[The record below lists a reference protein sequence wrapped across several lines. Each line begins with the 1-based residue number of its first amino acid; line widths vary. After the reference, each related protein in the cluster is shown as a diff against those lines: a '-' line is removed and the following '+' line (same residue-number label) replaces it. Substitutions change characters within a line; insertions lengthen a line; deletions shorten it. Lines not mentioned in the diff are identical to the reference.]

1 MNLKKLI
8 ETRNAK
14 MDEMKDIL
22 KKAEA
27 ETRAMTPE
35 EQERFDALEAE
46 IKSLKST
53 IAAGQR
59 MVEDEADQPT
69 GSEAGDDAEKEE
81 QEKNEERAFA
91 NYVRG
96 IVAENRAENLTAA
109 DNGAV
114 IPTSIA
120 NKIIEQ
126 VYEMSPILKDCSRY
140 NVAGNLVLPYYD
152 EETQKITV
160 DYADEFSEL
169 ESSSGKFQAIELKDF
184 LAGALTKISRSLLT
198 KSKFNLT
205 SYVIKKMAEAITKWL
220 EKEVLMGTVG
230 KIEGMNTGI
239 TQIVTTA
246 TAGKVTADD
255 LIDVQDEV
263 PDAFQSGAYWIMNR
277 KTRTAIR
284 KLKDSEGNYLLN
296 RDVSAK
302 WGYTLLGKDVYTTD
316 SVPAITNGETAVFY
330 GDMTGMALK
339 ISENANIQVL
349 REKYATQHA
358 IGVVGWVAADA
369 KVEHTQKLSK
379 LVVKAG

>member
-8 ETRNAK
+8 EKRNDK
-14 MDEMKDIL
+14 MAEMKDIL
-22 KKAEA
+22 EKAEA
-27 ETRAMTPE
+27 ETRAMTTE
-35 EQERFDALEAE
+35 EQERFDALEKE

-53 IAAGQR
+53 IDAGKR
-59 MVEDEADQPT
+59 MVEGEADKPADSEQDDEA
-69 GSEAGDDAEKEE
+69 SRKE
-81 QEKNEERAFA
+81 QEENEERAFA

-96 IVAENRAENLTAA
+96 VVAENRAENLTVA

-160 DYADEFSEL
+160 AYADEFSEL
-169 ESSSGKFQAIELKDF
+169 ESSSGKFTAIELKDF
-184 LAGALTKISRSLLT
+184 LAGALTKISKSLLT

-205 SYVIKKMAEAITKWL
+205 SYVVKKMAEAITKWL
-220 EKEVLMGTVG
+220 EREVLMGTDN
-230 KIEGMNTGI
+230 KIEGMDKGI

-246 TAGKVTADD
+246 TVGKVTADD
-255 LIDVQDEV
+255 LIDTQDEV

-316 SVPAITNGETAVFY
+316 SVPAITEGKTAVFY

-339 ISENANIQVL
+339 ISEDANVQVL

-358 IGVVGWVAADA
+358 IGVVGWIAADG

-379 LVVKAG
+379 LVIKQS

>member
-22 KKAEA
+22 KKAET

-69 GSEAGDDAEKEE
+69 GSDAGDDAEKEE

-205 SYVIKKMAEAITKWL
+205 SYVVKKMAEAITKWL